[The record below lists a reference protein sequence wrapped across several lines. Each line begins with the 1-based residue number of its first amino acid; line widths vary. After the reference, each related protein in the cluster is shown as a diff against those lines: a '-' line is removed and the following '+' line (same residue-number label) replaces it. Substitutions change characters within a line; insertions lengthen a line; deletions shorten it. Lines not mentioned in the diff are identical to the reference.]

1 MRVNLLLF
9 DDVTHSMYIWVLFC
23 FFQWG
28 YYRFDEEFS
37 LLACGAAV
45 VHHVFSKDP
54 NDPSQSSHNASHVA
68 RFLRGF
74 HIFGLLF
81 SQAYFF
87 HSNNENS
94 INAVG
99 NRGASFVG
107 NLVYTVHI
115 PEMEE
120 GG

>member
-1 MRVNLLLF
+1 MRVNLSLF
-9 DDVTHSMYIWVLFC
+9 DGVTHSMYIWVLFVFLQGVC
-23 FFQWG
+23 S
-28 YYRFDEEFS
+28 RFDDEFS

-54 NDPSQSSHNASHVA
+54 NGPYQSSHNTSHIA

-81 SQAYFF
+81 SQACFF
-87 HSNNENS
+87 HSNNES
-94 INAVG
+94 CINAIG

-120 GG
+120 GD